1 MSADTSKQTAQLNS
15 QNQLQQQQQAS
26 QNALLQQ
33 NNAALSPYL
42 TGNQG
47 FTPQQMAALNSQ
59 ALDQNALRFNQGT
72 QQANAQLA
80 ARGEGLGNTP
90 GSGIAATGY
99 GNLQAA
105 KAGDLA
111 DALRTVTLND
121 AQQGL
126 ANKFNAASVL
136 SGNAQTYAGNVGT
149 YGSGAS
155 NALGQL
161 TQAQGQSFGNNFA
174 KGLGGALGGAA
185 AGGVGGFVNS
195 GVGNLGTAVSK
206 IGSGNWGWVWIL
218 VGILA
223 ISRGV

>member
-1 MSADTSKQTAQLNS
+1 MSQSTSDQKSQLNT
-15 QNQLQQQQQAS
+15 QNQLQSQQQAA
-26 QNALLQQ
+26 QNQLLQQ
-33 NNAALSPYL
+33 NNTALSPYL

-59 ALDQNALRFNQGT
+59 ALDQNALRYNQAT
-72 QQANAQLA
+72 QQTNQQLA
-80 ARGEGLGNTP
+80 ARGEGQGNTP
-90 GSGIAATGY
+90 GSGVAATGY

-111 DALRTVTLND
+111 DSLRTVTLND

-155 NALGQL
+155 NALSNLTSAQANTWQSQLGKAAGQ
-161 TQAQGQSFGNNFA
+161 AV
-174 KGLGGALGGAA
+174 GGAA
-185 AGGVGGFVNS
+185 GAFTGGFGASAAGQLGKSLGWGNS
-195 GVGNLGTAVSK
+195 GS
-206 IGSGNWGWVWIL
+206 GSGSSSGGSSGGWF
-218 VGILA
+218 
-223 ISRGV
+223 

>member
-1 MSADTSKQTAQLNS
+1 MSQSTGDQKAQLQT

-26 QNALLQQ
+26 QNQLLQQ
-33 NNAALSPYL
+33 NNTALSPYL

-47 FTPQQMAALNSQ
+47 FTPAQMAALNSQ

-72 QQANAQLA
+72 QQANAQLM

-90 GSGIAATGY
+90 GSGVAATGY

-111 DALRTVTLND
+111 DALRTVTLNN

-136 SGNAQTYAGNVGT
+136 SGNAQTYGQNVGT
-149 YGSGAS
+149 YGSGANNS
-155 NALGQL
+155 LNALTSAQANTWQSQL
-161 TQAQGQSFGNNFA
+161 GKAAGA
-174 KGLGGALGGAA
+174 ALGSA
-185 AGGVGGFVNS
+185 AGGFAAGAGNAAVGG
-195 GVGNLGTAVSK
+195 LGTAVSK
-206 IGSGNWGWVWIL
+206 IGSGNWGW
-218 VGILA
+218 
-223 ISRGV
+223 

>member
-1 MSADTSKQTAQLNS
+1 MSQPTGDQKAQLQT

-26 QNALLQQ
+26 QNSLLQQ
-33 NNAALSPYL
+33 NNTALSPYL

-59 ALDQNALRFNQGT
+59 ALDQNALQYNGAT
-72 QQANAQLA
+72 QQANSQLA

-90 GSGIAATGY
+90 GSGVAATGY

-111 DALRTVTLND
+111 DSLRTVTLNN

-149 YGSGAS
+149 YGQGA
-155 NALGQL
+155 NAALGDL
-161 TQAQGQSFGNNFA
+161 TQAQGNTFGSQFGKA
-174 KGLGGALGGAA
+174 LGGALGGATAGFAGA
-185 AGGVGGFVNS
+185 AGAQGF
-195 GVGNLGTAVSK
+195 GNLGTAVSK
-206 IGSGNWGWVWIL
+206 VGSGNWGW
-218 VGILA
+218 
-223 ISRGV
+223 

>member
-1 MSADTSKQTAQLNS
+1 MSQSQSSQKTQLNT

-26 QNALLQQ
+26 QNQLLQQ
-33 NNAALSPYL
+33 NNTALSPYL

-59 ALDQNALRFNQGT
+59 ALDQNALQFNGAT

-90 GSGIAATGY
+90 GSGVQATGY

-111 DALRTVTLND
+111 DALRTVTLNN

-136 SGNAQTYAGNVGT
+136 SGNAQTYGQNVGT

-155 NALGQL
+155 NSLNALTGAQANGFQAQFGKALG
-161 TQAQGQSFGNNFA
+161 S
-174 KGLGGALGGAA
+174 GLGSATSKALTGA
-185 AGGVGGFVNS
+185 VGSF
-195 GVGNLGTAVSK
+195 
-206 IGSGNWGWVWIL
+206 
-218 VGILA
+218 
-223 ISRGV
+223 

>member
-1 MSADTSKQTAQLNS
+1 MSESTSLQQGQLNS
-15 QNQLQQQQQAS
+15 QNALQSQQQNA

-33 NNAALSPYL
+33 NQAALSPYL

-47 FTPQQMAALNSQ
+47 FTPQQTAALNSQ
-59 ALDQNALRFNQGT
+59 ALDQNALQYNGAT
-72 QQANAQLA
+72 QQTNAELA

-90 GSGIAATGY
+90 GSGVQATGY

-111 DALRTVTLND
+111 NSLRTVTLDN

-136 SGNAQTYAGNVGT
+136 SGNAQTYGQNVGT

-161 TQAQGQSFGNNFA
+161 TTAQGNTFGSQFGKA
-174 KGLGGALGGAA
+174 LGGALGGAA
-185 AGGVGGFVNS
+185 AGAAGGAANAGVGQ
-195 GVGNLGTAVSK
+195 LGTAVSTL
-206 IGSGNWGWVWIL
+206 GSGQFGW
-218 VGILA
+218 
-223 ISRGV
+223 

>member
-1 MSADTSKQTAQLNS
+1 MSASTGAQQQQLNTNNQLQSQAQTS
-15 QNQLQQQQQAS
+15 QNQ
-26 QNALLQQ
+26 LLQQ
-33 NNAALSPYL
+33 NNTALSPYL

-59 ALDQNALRFNQGT
+59 ALDQNALQFNGAT

-90 GSGIAATGY
+90 GSGVQATGY

-111 DALRTVTLND
+111 DSLRTVTLNN

-126 ANKFNAASVL
+126 ANQFNAASVL

-149 YGSGAS
+149 YGSGANNS
-155 NALGQL
+155 LNAL
-161 TQAQGQSFGNNFA
+161 TQAQSQSFGNTFA

-185 AGGVGGFVNS
+185 AGFAGGFGNS
-195 GVGNLGTAVSK
+195 AVGSLGKALQSNPATK
-206 IGSGNWGWVWIL
+206 PFGWG
-218 VGILA
+218 G
-223 ISRGV
+223 

>member
-1 MSADTSKQTAQLNS
+1 MGDSMSQDTGDQKGQLQS

-26 QNALLQQ
+26 QDALLKQ
-33 NNAALSPYL
+33 NQTALSPYL

-59 ALDQNALRFNQGT
+59 ALDQNALRFNQATQGT
-72 QQANAQLA
+72 NAQLA
-80 ARGEGLGNTP
+80 ARGEGMGNTP
-90 GSGIAATGY
+90 GSGVAATGY

-111 DALRTVTLND
+111 DSLRTVTLNN

-155 NALGQL
+155 NSLNALTSAQANTWQSQFGKALGQAAGGAAGAF
-161 TQAQGQSFGNNFA
+161 TGGAGA
-174 KGLGGALGGAA
+174 GALGG
-185 AGGVGGFVNS
+185 
-195 GVGNLGTAVSK
+195 
-206 IGSGNWGWVWIL
+206 
-218 VGILA
+218 
-223 ISRGV
+223 

>member
-1 MSADTSKQTAQLNS
+1 MSQSTTDQKAQLSS
-15 QNQLQQQQQAS
+15 QDQLQQQQQAS

-33 NNAALSPYL
+33 NNTSLSPYL

-59 ALDQNALRFNQGT
+59 ALDQNALQYNGAT

-90 GSGIAATGY
+90 TSGVQANAY
-99 GNLQAA
+99 GNIQAS

-111 DALRTVTLND
+111 DSLRTVTLNN

-126 ANKFNAASVL
+126 ANQFNAASVL

-149 YGSGAS
+149 YGTGANS
-155 NALGQL
+155 ALNNLTSAQANTWQSQLGKAAGQ
-161 TQAQGQSFGNNFA
+161 AV
-174 KGLGGALGGAA
+174 GGAA
-185 AGGVGGFVNS
+185 GAFTGGFGAS
-195 GVGNLGTAVSK
+195 AAGQLGKSLGWGSK
-206 IGSGNWGWVWIL
+206 P
-218 VGILA
+218 
-223 ISRGV
+223 

>member
-1 MSADTSKQTAQLNS
+1 MSQSQTSQKSQLNT
-15 QNQLQQQQQAS
+15 QNQLQGQQQNA
-26 QNALLQQ
+26 QNQLLQQ
-33 NNAALSPYL
+33 NNTALSPYL

-47 FTPQQMAALNSQ
+47 FTPQQMSALNSQ
-59 ALDQNALRFNQGT
+59 ALDQNALQYNGAT

-90 GSGIAATGY
+90 GSGVQATGY

-111 DALRTVTLND
+111 NSLRTVTLDN

-136 SGNAQTYAGNVGT
+136 SGNAQTYGQNVGT

-155 NALGQL
+155 NALNAL
-161 TQAQGQSFGNNFA
+161 TGAQANGFQSQFGKAF
-174 KGLGGALGGAA
+174 GSGLGGAA
-185 AGGVGGFVNS
+185 AS
-195 GVGNLGTAVSK
+195 GVAGEV
-206 IGSGNWGWVWIL
+206 GSF
-218 VGILA
+218 
-223 ISRGV
+223 

>member
-1 MSADTSKQTAQLNS
+1 MSQSTSAQQGQLNS
-15 QNQLQQQQQAS
+15 QNQLQSQQQAA
-26 QNALLQQ
+26 QNQLLQQ
-33 NNAALSPYL
+33 NNTALSPYL

-59 ALDQNALRFNQGT
+59 ALDQNALQYNGAT

-80 ARGEGLGNTP
+80 ARGEGMGNTP

-111 DALRTVTLND
+111 DALRTVTLNN

-149 YGSGAS
+149 YGQGAS
-155 NALGQL
+155 SALNNL
-161 TQAQGQSFGNNFA
+161 TQAQANTWQSQFGKA
-174 KGLGGALGGAA
+174 AGSALGGAA
-185 AGGVGGFVNS
+185 AGFTGGAANAAVGG
-195 GVGNLGTAVSK
+195 LGTAVSN
-206 IGSGNWGWVWIL
+206 IGSGNLGW
-218 VGILA
+218 
-223 ISRGV
+223 

>member
-1 MSADTSKQTAQLNS
+1 MSQSTSDQKGQLQS
-15 QNQLQQQQQAS
+15 QNQLQQAQQQR
-26 QNALLQQ
+26 QNALLDQ

-59 ALDQNALRFNQGT
+59 ALDQNALRFNQATQGT
-72 QQANAQLA
+72 NTQLA

-90 GSGIAATGY
+90 SSGVAATGY

-111 DALRTVTLND
+111 DSLRTVTLDD

-155 NALGQL
+155 NALNALTSAQANTWQSQFGKALGQ
-161 TQAQGQSFGNNFA
+161 AA
-174 KGLGGALGGAA
+174 GGAA
-185 AGGVGGFVNS
+185 GAFTGGVGAGLA
-195 GVGNLGTAVSK
+195 GGLGTAVSK
-206 IGSGNWGWVWIL
+206 IGSGNVGW
-218 VGILA
+218 
-223 ISRGV
+223 

>member
-1 MSADTSKQTAQLNS
+1 MSQSTGSQTAQLNS
-15 QNQLQQQQQAS
+15 QNQLQAQQQAS
-26 QNALLQQ
+26 QNQLLQQ
-33 NNAALSPYL
+33 NNTALSPYL

-59 ALDQNALRFNQGT
+59 ALDQNALRYNGAT
-72 QQANAQLA
+72 QQANSQLQ
-80 ARGEGLGNTP
+80 ARGEGMGNTP
-90 GSGIAATGY
+90 GSGVAATGY

-111 DALRTVTLND
+111 DSLRTVTLNN

-155 NALGQL
+155 SALNNLTTAQGNTFGTQFGKALGS
-161 TQAQGQSFGNNFA
+161 G
-174 KGLGGALGGAA
+174 LGGAA
-185 AGGVGGFVNS
+185 AS
-195 GVGNLGTAVSK
+195 GISSAASTGWGNLGTVVSK
-206 IGSGNWGWVWIL
+206 TGSGNWGW
-218 VGILA
+218 
-223 ISRGV
+223 